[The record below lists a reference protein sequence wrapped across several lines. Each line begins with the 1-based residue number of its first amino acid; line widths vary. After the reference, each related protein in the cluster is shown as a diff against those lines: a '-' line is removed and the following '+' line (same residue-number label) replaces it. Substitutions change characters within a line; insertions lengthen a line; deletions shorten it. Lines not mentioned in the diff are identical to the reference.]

1 MDYRLN
7 LICGTDMLIPEC
19 NLVAHQPRI
28 KEISFIGES
37 DFFIGA
43 QTLCLHKTM
52 FIEDKTILDSI
63 NNFQIF
69 MTIMLQDETKDKK
82 ANILNVLNLLFPS
95 YKVNVTPNSLLFI
108 KEGVPPIIVDGN
120 NIESFNDNQLTKYR
134 SKNVGFIFQFYNLI
148 PNLTALENVELMKD
162 IVDVDI
168 DGMKVLASVG
178 LDRHANQFPSQ
189 LSGGEQQRVSIARA
203 VAKKPSFFEKTA
215 TTSPALNSCGSES
228 ISLAQIHGLNRL
240 IFETMECLT

>member
-82 ANILNVLNLLFPS
+82 ANILNVLNLLFPL

-108 KEGVPPIIVDGN
+108 KEGVPPITVDGN
-120 NIESFNDNQLTKYR
+120 NFE
-134 SKNVGFIFQFYNLI
+134 
-148 PNLTALENVELMKD
+148 ALQE
-162 IVDVDI
+162 
-168 DGMKVLASVG
+168 VL
-178 LDRHANQFPSQ
+178 
-189 LSGGEQQRVSIARA
+189 
-203 VAKKPSFFEKTA
+203 
-215 TTSPALNSCGSES
+215 
-228 ISLAQIHGLNRL
+228 RL
-240 IFETMECLT
+240 IFCMHNGPMDQQAFNPANDKAREIDQKLMRGRQRVAAQNGNSNVSVFSQYMSILTIGLGSMSLQDLTNLTMFQLYDLMERYTLYTAWDLDVRQRLAGGKPEGTPDNWMKNIH

>member
-1 MDYRLN
+1 MDYRLS

-95 YKVNVTPNSLLFI
+95 YKINVTPNSLLFI
-108 KEGVPPIIVDGN
+108 KEGVPPITVDGN
-120 NIESFNDNQLTKYR
+120 NFE
-134 SKNVGFIFQFYNLI
+134 
-148 PNLTALENVELMKD
+148 ALQE
-162 IVDVDI
+162 
-168 DGMKVLASVG
+168 VL
-178 LDRHANQFPSQ
+178 
-189 LSGGEQQRVSIARA
+189 
-203 VAKKPSFFEKTA
+203 
-215 TTSPALNSCGSES
+215 
-228 ISLAQIHGLNRL
+228 RL
-240 IFETMECLT
+240 IFCMHNGPMDQQAFNPANDKAREIAQKLMRGRQRVAAQNGNSNVSVFSQYMSILTIGLGSMSLQDLTNLTMFQLYDLMERYTLYTAWDLDVRQRLAGGKPEGTPDNWMKNIH

>member
-108 KEGVPPIIVDGN
+108 KEGVPPITVDGN
-120 NIESFNDNQLTKYR
+120 NFE
-134 SKNVGFIFQFYNLI
+134 
-148 PNLTALENVELMKD
+148 ALQE
-162 IVDVDI
+162 
-168 DGMKVLASVG
+168 VL
-178 LDRHANQFPSQ
+178 
-189 LSGGEQQRVSIARA
+189 
-203 VAKKPSFFEKTA
+203 
-215 TTSPALNSCGSES
+215 
-228 ISLAQIHGLNRL
+228 RL
-240 IFETMECLT
+240 IFCMHDGPMDQQAFNPANDKAREIAQKLMRGRQRVAAQNGNSNVSVFSQYMSILTIGLSSMSLQDLTNLTMFQLYDLMERYTLYTAWDLDVRQRLAGGKPEGTPDNWMKNIH

>member
-108 KEGVPPIIVDGN
+108 KEGVPPITIDGN
-120 NIESFNDNQLTKYR
+120 NFE
-134 SKNVGFIFQFYNLI
+134 
-148 PNLTALENVELMKD
+148 ALQE
-162 IVDVDI
+162 
-168 DGMKVLASVG
+168 VL
-178 LDRHANQFPSQ
+178 
-189 LSGGEQQRVSIARA
+189 
-203 VAKKPSFFEKTA
+203 
-215 TTSPALNSCGSES
+215 
-228 ISLAQIHGLNRL
+228 RL
-240 IFETMECLT
+240 IFCMHNGPMDQQAFNPANDKAREIAQKLMRGRQRVAAKNGNSNVSVFSQYMSILTIGLGSMSLQDLTNLTMFQLYDLMERYTLYTAWDLDVRQRLAGGKPEGTPDNWMKNIH

>member
-1 MDYRLN
+1 MDCRLS

-108 KEGVPPIIVDGN
+108 KEGVPPITVDGN
-120 NIESFNDNQLTKYR
+120 NFE
-134 SKNVGFIFQFYNLI
+134 
-148 PNLTALENVELMKD
+148 ALQE
-162 IVDVDI
+162 
-168 DGMKVLASVG
+168 VL
-178 LDRHANQFPSQ
+178 
-189 LSGGEQQRVSIARA
+189 
-203 VAKKPSFFEKTA
+203 
-215 TTSPALNSCGSES
+215 
-228 ISLAQIHGLNRL
+228 RL
-240 IFETMECLT
+240 IFCMHNGPMDQQAFNPANDKAREIAQKLMRGRQRVAAQNGNSNVSVFSQYMSILTIGLGSMSLQDLTNLTMFQLYDLMERYTLYTAWDLDVRQRLAGGKPEGTPDNWMKNIH

>member
-1 MDYRLN
+1 MDYRLS

-82 ANILNVLNLLFPS
+82 ANILNVLNLLFPL
-95 YKVNVTPNSLLFI
+95 YKVNVTPNSLLFM
-108 KEGVPPIIVDGN
+108 KEGIPPITVDGN
-120 NIESFNDNQLTKYR
+120 NFE
-134 SKNVGFIFQFYNLI
+134 
-148 PNLTALENVELMKD
+148 ALQE
-162 IVDVDI
+162 
-168 DGMKVLASVG
+168 VL
-178 LDRHANQFPSQ
+178 
-189 LSGGEQQRVSIARA
+189 
-203 VAKKPSFFEKTA
+203 
-215 TTSPALNSCGSES
+215 
-228 ISLAQIHGLNRL
+228 RL
-240 IFETMECLT
+240 IFCMHNGPMDQQAFNPANDKAREIAQKLMRGRQRVAAQNGNSNVSVFSQYMSILTIGLGSMSLQDLTNLTMFQLYDLMERYTLYTAWDLDVRQRLAGGKPEGTPDNWMKNIH

>member
-108 KEGVPPIIVDGN
+108 KEGVPPITVDGN
-120 NIESFNDNQLTKYR
+120 NFE
-134 SKNVGFIFQFYNLI
+134 
-148 PNLTALENVELMKD
+148 ALQE
-162 IVDVDI
+162 
-168 DGMKVLASVG
+168 VL
-178 LDRHANQFPSQ
+178 
-189 LSGGEQQRVSIARA
+189 
-203 VAKKPSFFEKTA
+203 
-215 TTSPALNSCGSES
+215 
-228 ISLAQIHGLNRL
+228 RL
-240 IFETMECLT
+240 IFCMHNGPMDQQAFNPANDKAREIAQKLMRGRQRVAAQNGNSNVSVFSQYMSILTIGLSSMSLQDLTNLTMFQLYDLMERYTLYTAWDLDVRQRLAGGKPEGTPDNWMKNIH

>member
-1 MDYRLN
+1 MDYRLS

-52 FIEDKTILDSI
+52 FIEDKNILDSI
-63 NNFQIF
+63 NNFYIF
-69 MTIMLQDETKDKK
+69 MTILLQDEKKKKK

-108 KEGVPPIIVDGN
+108 KEGVPPITVDGN
-120 NIESFNDNQLTKYR
+120 NFE
-134 SKNVGFIFQFYNLI
+134 
-148 PNLTALENVELMKD
+148 ALQE
-162 IVDVDI
+162 
-168 DGMKVLASVG
+168 VL
-178 LDRHANQFPSQ
+178 
-189 LSGGEQQRVSIARA
+189 
-203 VAKKPSFFEKTA
+203 
-215 TTSPALNSCGSES
+215 
-228 ISLAQIHGLNRL
+228 RL
-240 IFETMECLT
+240 IFCMHNGPMDQQAFNPANDKAREIAQKLMRGRQRVAAQNGNSNVSVFSQYMSILTIGLGSMSLQDLTNLTMFQLYDLMERYTLYTAWDLDVRQRLAGGKPEGTPDNWMKNIH

>member
-82 ANILNVLNLLFPS
+82 ANMLNVLNLLFPS

-108 KEGVPPIIVDGN
+108 KEGVPPITVDGN
-120 NIESFNDNQLTKYR
+120 NFE
-134 SKNVGFIFQFYNLI
+134 
-148 PNLTALENVELMKD
+148 ALQE
-162 IVDVDI
+162 
-168 DGMKVLASVG
+168 VL
-178 LDRHANQFPSQ
+178 
-189 LSGGEQQRVSIARA
+189 
-203 VAKKPSFFEKTA
+203 
-215 TTSPALNSCGSES
+215 
-228 ISLAQIHGLNRL
+228 RL
-240 IFETMECLT
+240 IFCMHNGPMDQQAFNPANDKAREIAQKLMRGRQRVAAQNGNSNVSVFSQYMSILTIGLGSMSLQDLTNLTMFQLYDLMERYTLYTAWDLDVRQRLAGGKPEGTPDNWMKNIH

>member
-1 MDYRLN
+1 MDYRLS

-95 YKVNVTPNSLLFI
+95 YKVNVTPNSLLFM
-108 KEGVPPIIVDGN
+108 KEGVPPITVDGN
-120 NIESFNDNQLTKYR
+120 NFE
-134 SKNVGFIFQFYNLI
+134 
-148 PNLTALENVELMKD
+148 ALQE
-162 IVDVDI
+162 
-168 DGMKVLASVG
+168 VL
-178 LDRHANQFPSQ
+178 
-189 LSGGEQQRVSIARA
+189 
-203 VAKKPSFFEKTA
+203 
-215 TTSPALNSCGSES
+215 
-228 ISLAQIHGLNRL
+228 RL
-240 IFETMECLT
+240 IFCMHNGPMDQQAFNPANDKAREIAQKLMRGRQRVAAQNGNSNVSVFSQYMSILTIGLGSMSLQDLTNLTMFQLYDLMERYTLYTAWDLDVRQRLAGGKPEGIPDNWMKNIH

>member
-1 MDYRLN
+1 MDYRLS

-108 KEGVPPIIVDGN
+108 KEGVPPITVDGN
-120 NIESFNDNQLTKYR
+120 NFE
-134 SKNVGFIFQFYNLI
+134 
-148 PNLTALENVELMKD
+148 ALQE
-162 IVDVDI
+162 
-168 DGMKVLASVG
+168 VL
-178 LDRHANQFPSQ
+178 
-189 LSGGEQQRVSIARA
+189 
-203 VAKKPSFFEKTA
+203 
-215 TTSPALNSCGSES
+215 
-228 ISLAQIHGLNRL
+228 RL
-240 IFETMECLT
+240 IFCMHNGPMDQQAFNPAAQNGNSNVSVFSQYMSILTIGLGSMSLQDLTNLTMFQLYDLMERYTLYTAWDLDVRQRLAGGKPEGTPDNWMKNIH

>member
-1 MDYRLN
+1 MDYRLS

-82 ANILNVLNLLFPS
+82 ANILNILNLLFPS

-108 KEGVPPIIVDGN
+108 KEGVPPITVDGN
-120 NIESFNDNQLTKYR
+120 NFE
-134 SKNVGFIFQFYNLI
+134 
-148 PNLTALENVELMKD
+148 ALQE
-162 IVDVDI
+162 
-168 DGMKVLASVG
+168 VL
-178 LDRHANQFPSQ
+178 
-189 LSGGEQQRVSIARA
+189 
-203 VAKKPSFFEKTA
+203 
-215 TTSPALNSCGSES
+215 
-228 ISLAQIHGLNRL
+228 RL
-240 IFETMECLT
+240 IFCMHNGPMDQQAFNPANDKAREIAQKLMRGRQRVAAQNGNSNVSVFSQYMSILTIGLGSMSLQDLTNLTMFQLYDLMERYTLYTAWDLDVRQRLAGGKPEGTPDNWMKNIH

>member
-95 YKVNVTPNSLLFI
+95 YKVNVTPNSLLFM
-108 KEGVPPIIVDGN
+108 KEGVPPITVDGN
-120 NIESFNDNQLTKYR
+120 NFE
-134 SKNVGFIFQFYNLI
+134 
-148 PNLTALENVELMKD
+148 ALQE
-162 IVDVDI
+162 
-168 DGMKVLASVG
+168 VL
-178 LDRHANQFPSQ
+178 
-189 LSGGEQQRVSIARA
+189 
-203 VAKKPSFFEKTA
+203 
-215 TTSPALNSCGSES
+215 
-228 ISLAQIHGLNRL
+228 RL
-240 IFETMECLT
+240 IFCMHNGPMDQQAFNPANDKAREIAQKLMRGRQRVAAQNGNSNVSVFSQYMSILTIGLSSMSLQDLTNLTMFQLYDLMERYTLYTAWDLDVRQRLAGGKPEGTPDNWMKNIH

>member
-1 MDYRLN
+1 MDYRLS

-52 FIEDKTILDSI
+52 CIEDKTILDSI

-95 YKVNVTPNSLLFI
+95 YKINVTPNSLLFI
-108 KEGVPPIIVDGN
+108 KEGVPPITVDGN
-120 NIESFNDNQLTKYR
+120 NFE
-134 SKNVGFIFQFYNLI
+134 
-148 PNLTALENVELMKD
+148 ALQE
-162 IVDVDI
+162 
-168 DGMKVLASVG
+168 VL
-178 LDRHANQFPSQ
+178 
-189 LSGGEQQRVSIARA
+189 
-203 VAKKPSFFEKTA
+203 
-215 TTSPALNSCGSES
+215 
-228 ISLAQIHGLNRL
+228 RL
-240 IFETMECLT
+240 IFCMHNGPMDQQAFNPANDKAREIAQKLMRGRQRVAAQNGNSNVSVFSQYMSILTIGLGSMSLQDLTNLTMFQLYDLMERYTLYTAWDLDVRQRLAGGKPEGTPDNWMKNIH

>member
-1 MDYRLN
+1 MDYRLS

-108 KEGVPPIIVDGN
+108 KEGVPPITVDGTN
-120 NIESFNDNQLTKYR
+120 FE
-134 SKNVGFIFQFYNLI
+134 
-148 PNLTALENVELMKD
+148 ALQE
-162 IVDVDI
+162 
-168 DGMKVLASVG
+168 VL
-178 LDRHANQFPSQ
+178 
-189 LSGGEQQRVSIARA
+189 
-203 VAKKPSFFEKTA
+203 
-215 TTSPALNSCGSES
+215 
-228 ISLAQIHGLNRL
+228 RL
-240 IFETMECLT
+240 IFCMHNGPMDQQAFNPANDKAREIAQKLMRGRQRVAAQNGNSNVSVFSQYMSILTIGLGSMSLQDLTNLTMFQLYDLMERYTLYTAWDLDVRQRLAGGKPEGTPDNWMKNIH

>member
-1 MDYRLN
+1 MDYRLS

-82 ANILNVLNLLFPS
+82 ANILNVLSLLFPS

-108 KEGVPPIIVDGN
+108 KEGVPPITVDGN
-120 NIESFNDNQLTKYR
+120 NFE
-134 SKNVGFIFQFYNLI
+134 
-148 PNLTALENVELMKD
+148 ALQE
-162 IVDVDI
+162 
-168 DGMKVLASVG
+168 VL
-178 LDRHANQFPSQ
+178 
-189 LSGGEQQRVSIARA
+189 
-203 VAKKPSFFEKTA
+203 
-215 TTSPALNSCGSES
+215 
-228 ISLAQIHGLNRL
+228 RL
-240 IFETMECLT
+240 IFCMHNGPMDQQAFNPANDKAREIAQKLMRGRQRVAAQNGNSNVSVFSQYMSILTIGLGSMSLQDLTNLTMFQLYDLMERYTLYTAWDLDVRQRLAGGKPEGTPDNWMKNIH

>member
-52 FIEDKTILDSI
+52 FIEDKTILDSV

-69 MTIMLQDETKDKK
+69 MTIMLQDETKDKN

-108 KEGVPPIIVDGN
+108 KEGVPPITVDGN
-120 NIESFNDNQLTKYR
+120 NFE
-134 SKNVGFIFQFYNLI
+134 
-148 PNLTALENVELMKD
+148 ALQE
-162 IVDVDI
+162 
-168 DGMKVLASVG
+168 VL
-178 LDRHANQFPSQ
+178 
-189 LSGGEQQRVSIARA
+189 
-203 VAKKPSFFEKTA
+203 
-215 TTSPALNSCGSES
+215 
-228 ISLAQIHGLNRL
+228 RL
-240 IFETMECLT
+240 IFCMHNGPMDQQAFNPANDKAREIAQKLMRGRQRVAAQNGNSNVSVFSQYMSILTIGLGSMSLQDLTNLTMFQLYDLMERYTLYTAWDLDVRQRLAGGKPEGTPDNWMKNIH

>member
-1 MDYRLN
+1 MDYRLS

-108 KEGVPPIIVDGN
+108 KEGVPPITVDGN
-120 NIESFNDNQLTKYR
+120 NFE
-134 SKNVGFIFQFYNLI
+134 
-148 PNLTALENVELMKD
+148 ALQE
-162 IVDVDI
+162 
-168 DGMKVLASVG
+168 VL
-178 LDRHANQFPSQ
+178 
-189 LSGGEQQRVSIARA
+189 
-203 VAKKPSFFEKTA
+203 
-215 TTSPALNSCGSES
+215 
-228 ISLAQIHGLNRL
+228 RL
-240 IFETMECLT
+240 IFCMHNGPMDQQAFNPANDKAREIAQKLMRGRQRVAAQNGNSNVSVFSQYVSILTIGLGSMSLQDLTNLTMFQLYDLMERYTLYTAWDLDVRQRLAGGKPEGTPDNWMKNIH

>member
-1 MDYRLN
+1 MDYRLS

-52 FIEDKTILDSI
+52 FIEDKIILDSI

-82 ANILNVLNLLFPS
+82 ANILNVLNLLFPL
-95 YKVNVTPNSLLFI
+95 YKVNVTPNSLLFM
-108 KEGVPPIIVDGN
+108 KEGVPPITIDGN
-120 NIESFNDNQLTKYR
+120 NFE
-134 SKNVGFIFQFYNLI
+134 
-148 PNLTALENVELMKD
+148 ALQE
-162 IVDVDI
+162 
-168 DGMKVLASVG
+168 VL
-178 LDRHANQFPSQ
+178 
-189 LSGGEQQRVSIARA
+189 
-203 VAKKPSFFEKTA
+203 
-215 TTSPALNSCGSES
+215 
-228 ISLAQIHGLNRL
+228 RL
-240 IFETMECLT
+240 IFCMHNGPMDQQAFNPANDKAREIAQKLMRGRQRVAAQNGNSNVSVFSQYMSILTIGLGSMSLQDLTNLTMFQLYDLMERYTLYTAWDLDVRQRLAGGKPEGTPDNWMKNIH

>member
-1 MDYRLN
+1 MDYRLS

-108 KEGVPPIIVDGN
+108 KEGVPPITVDGN
-120 NIESFNDNQLTKYR
+120 NFE
-134 SKNVGFIFQFYNLI
+134 
-148 PNLTALENVELMKD
+148 ALQE
-162 IVDVDI
+162 
-168 DGMKVLASVG
+168 VL
-178 LDRHANQFPSQ
+178 
-189 LSGGEQQRVSIARA
+189 
-203 VAKKPSFFEKTA
+203 
-215 TTSPALNSCGSES
+215 
-228 ISLAQIHGLNRL
+228 RL
-240 IFETMECLT
+240 IFCMHNGPMDQQAFNPANDKAREIAQKLMRGRQRVAAQNGNSNVSVFSQYMSILTIGLGSMSLQDLTNLTMFQLYDLMERYTLYTAWGLDVRQRLAGGKPEGTPDNWMKNIH

>member
-108 KEGVPPIIVDGN
+108 KEGVPPITVDGN
-120 NIESFNDNQLTKYR
+120 NFE
-134 SKNVGFIFQFYNLI
+134 
-148 PNLTALENVELMKD
+148 ALQE
-162 IVDVDI
+162 
-168 DGMKVLASVG
+168 VL
-178 LDRHANQFPSQ
+178 
-189 LSGGEQQRVSIARA
+189 
-203 VAKKPSFFEKTA
+203 
-215 TTSPALNSCGSES
+215 
-228 ISLAQIHGLNRL
+228 RL
-240 IFETMECLT
+240 IFCMHNGPMDQQAFNPANDKAREIAQKLMRGRQRVAAQNGNSNISVFSQYMSILTIGLGSMSLQDLTNLTMFQLYDLMERYTLYTAWDLDVRQRLAGGKPEGTPDNWMKNIH

>member
-95 YKVNVTPNSLLFI
+95 YKINVTPNSLLFI
-108 KEGVPPIIVDGN
+108 KEGVPPITVDGSN
-120 NIESFNDNQLTKYR
+120 FE
-134 SKNVGFIFQFYNLI
+134 
-148 PNLTALENVELMKD
+148 ALQE
-162 IVDVDI
+162 
-168 DGMKVLASVG
+168 VL
-178 LDRHANQFPSQ
+178 
-189 LSGGEQQRVSIARA
+189 
-203 VAKKPSFFEKTA
+203 
-215 TTSPALNSCGSES
+215 
-228 ISLAQIHGLNRL
+228 RL
-240 IFETMECLT
+240 IFCMHNGPMDQQAFNPANDKAREIAQKLMRGRQRVAAQNGNSNVSVFSQYMSILTIGLGSMSLQDLTNLTMFQLYDLMERYTLYTAWDLDVRQRLAGGKPEGTPDNWMKNIH

>member
-7 LICGTDMLIPEC
+7 LICGTDILIPEC

-108 KEGVPPIIVDGN
+108 KEGVPPITVDGN
-120 NIESFNDNQLTKYR
+120 NFE
-134 SKNVGFIFQFYNLI
+134 
-148 PNLTALENVELMKD
+148 ALQE
-162 IVDVDI
+162 
-168 DGMKVLASVG
+168 VL
-178 LDRHANQFPSQ
+178 
-189 LSGGEQQRVSIARA
+189 
-203 VAKKPSFFEKTA
+203 
-215 TTSPALNSCGSES
+215 
-228 ISLAQIHGLNRL
+228 RL
-240 IFETMECLT
+240 IFCMHNGPMDQQAFNPANDKAREIAQKLMRGRQRVAAQNGNSNVSVFSQYMSILTIGLGSMSLQDLTNLTMFQLYDLMERYTLYTAWDLDVRQRLAGGKPEGTPDNWMKNIH

>member
-1 MDYRLN
+1 MDYRLS

-95 YKVNVTPNSLLFI
+95 YKVNVTPNSLLFM
-108 KEGVPPIIVDGN
+108 KEGVPPITVDGSN
-120 NIESFNDNQLTKYR
+120 FE
-134 SKNVGFIFQFYNLI
+134 
-148 PNLTALENVELMKD
+148 ALQE
-162 IVDVDI
+162 
-168 DGMKVLASVG
+168 VL
-178 LDRHANQFPSQ
+178 
-189 LSGGEQQRVSIARA
+189 
-203 VAKKPSFFEKTA
+203 
-215 TTSPALNSCGSES
+215 
-228 ISLAQIHGLNRL
+228 RL
-240 IFETMECLT
+240 IFCMHNGPMDQQAFNPANDKAREIAQKLMRGRQRVAAQNGNSNVSVFSQYMSILTIGLGSMSLQDLTNLTMFQLYDLMERYTLYTAWDLDVRQRLAGGKPEGTPDNWMKNIH

>member
-1 MDYRLN
+1 MDYRLS

-108 KEGVPPIIVDGN
+108 KEGIPPITVDGN
-120 NIESFNDNQLTKYR
+120 NFE
-134 SKNVGFIFQFYNLI
+134 
-148 PNLTALENVELMKD
+148 ALQE
-162 IVDVDI
+162 
-168 DGMKVLASVG
+168 VL
-178 LDRHANQFPSQ
+178 
-189 LSGGEQQRVSIARA
+189 
-203 VAKKPSFFEKTA
+203 
-215 TTSPALNSCGSES
+215 
-228 ISLAQIHGLNRL
+228 RL
-240 IFETMECLT
+240 IFCMHNGPMDQQAFNPANDKAREIAQKLMRGRQRVAAQNGNLNVSVFSQYMSILTIGLGSMSLQDLTNLTMFQLYDLMERYTLYTAWDLDVRQRLAGGKPEGTPDNWMKNIH

>member
-1 MDYRLN
+1 MDYRLS

-108 KEGVPPIIVDGN
+108 KEGVPPITVDGN
-120 NIESFNDNQLTKYR
+120 NFE
-134 SKNVGFIFQFYNLI
+134 
-148 PNLTALENVELMKD
+148 ALQE
-162 IVDVDI
+162 
-168 DGMKVLASVG
+168 VL
-178 LDRHANQFPSQ
+178 
-189 LSGGEQQRVSIARA
+189 
-203 VAKKPSFFEKTA
+203 
-215 TTSPALNSCGSES
+215 
-228 ISLAQIHGLNRL
+228 RL
-240 IFETMECLT
+240 IFCMHNGPMDQQAFNPADDKAREIAQKLMRGRQRVAAQNGNSNVSVFSQYMSILTIGLGSMSLQDLTNLTMFQLYDLMERYTLYTAWDLDVRQRLAGGKPEGTPDNWMKNIH

>member
-108 KEGVPPIIVDGN
+108 KEGVPPITVDGN
-120 NIESFNDNQLTKYR
+120 NFE
-134 SKNVGFIFQFYNLI
+134 
-148 PNLTALENVELMKD
+148 ALQE
-162 IVDVDI
+162 
-168 DGMKVLASVG
+168 VL
-178 LDRHANQFPSQ
+178 
-189 LSGGEQQRVSIARA
+189 
-203 VAKKPSFFEKTA
+203 
-215 TTSPALNSCGSES
+215 
-228 ISLAQIHGLNRL
+228 RL
-240 IFETMECLT
+240 IFCMHNGPMDQQAFNPANDKAREIAQKLMRGRQRVAAQNGNSNVSVFSQYMSILTIGLGSMALQDLTNLTMFQLYDLMERYTLYTAWDLDVRQRLAGGKPEGTPDNWMKNIH

>member
-82 ANILNVLNLLFPS
+82 ANILNVLNLLFPL
-95 YKVNVTPNSLLFI
+95 YKVNVTPNSLLFM
-108 KEGVPPIIVDGN
+108 KEGVPPITVDGN
-120 NIESFNDNQLTKYR
+120 NFE
-134 SKNVGFIFQFYNLI
+134 
-148 PNLTALENVELMKD
+148 ALQE
-162 IVDVDI
+162 
-168 DGMKVLASVG
+168 VL
-178 LDRHANQFPSQ
+178 
-189 LSGGEQQRVSIARA
+189 
-203 VAKKPSFFEKTA
+203 
-215 TTSPALNSCGSES
+215 
-228 ISLAQIHGLNRL
+228 RL
-240 IFETMECLT
+240 IFCMHNGPMDQQAFNPANDKAREIAQKLMRGRQRVAAQNGNSNVSVFSQYMSILTIGLGSMSLQDLTNLTMFQLYDLMERYTLYTAWDLDVRQRLAGGKPEGTPDNWMKNIH

>member
-1 MDYRLN
+1 MDYRLS

-108 KEGVPPIIVDGN
+108 K
-120 NIESFNDNQLTKYR
+120 
-134 SKNVGFIFQFYNLI
+134 
-148 PNLTALENVELMKD
+148 
-162 IVDVDI
+162 
-168 DGMKVLASVG
+168 
-178 LDRHANQFPSQ
+178 
-189 LSGGEQQRVSIARA
+189 
-203 VAKKPSFFEKTA
+203 
-215 TTSPALNSCGSES
+215 
-228 ISLAQIHGLNRL
+228 
-240 IFETMECLT
+240 

>member
-1 MDYRLN
+1 MDYRLS

-108 KEGVPPIIVDGN
+108 KEGVPPITVDGN
-120 NIESFNDNQLTKYR
+120 NFE
-134 SKNVGFIFQFYNLI
+134 
-148 PNLTALENVELMKD
+148 ALQE
-162 IVDVDI
+162 
-168 DGMKVLASVG
+168 VL
-178 LDRHANQFPSQ
+178 
-189 LSGGEQQRVSIARA
+189 
-203 VAKKPSFFEKTA
+203 
-215 TTSPALNSCGSES
+215 
-228 ISLAQIHGLNRL
+228 RL
-240 IFETMECLT
+240 IFCMHNGPMDQQAFNPANDKAREIAQKLMRGRQRVAAQNGNSNVSVFSQYMSILTIGLGSMSLQDLTNLTMFQLYDLMERYTLYTAWDLDVRQRLAGGKPEGIPDNWMKNIH

>member
-1 MDYRLN
+1 MDYRLS

-95 YKVNVTPNSLLFI
+95 YKVNVTPNSLLFM
-108 KEGVPPIIVDGN
+108 KEGVPPIAVDGN
-120 NIESFNDNQLTKYR
+120 NFE
-134 SKNVGFIFQFYNLI
+134 
-148 PNLTALENVELMKD
+148 ALQE
-162 IVDVDI
+162 
-168 DGMKVLASVG
+168 VL
-178 LDRHANQFPSQ
+178 
-189 LSGGEQQRVSIARA
+189 
-203 VAKKPSFFEKTA
+203 
-215 TTSPALNSCGSES
+215 
-228 ISLAQIHGLNRL
+228 RL
-240 IFETMECLT
+240 IFCMHNGPMDQQAFNPANDKAREIAQKLMRGRQRVAAQNGNSNVSVFSQYMSILTIGLGSMSLQDLTNLTMFQLYDLMERYTLYTAWDLDVRQRLAGGKPEGTPDNWMKNIH

>member
-82 ANILNVLNLLFPS
+82 VNILNVLNLLFPS
-95 YKVNVTPNSLLFI
+95 YKVNVTPNSLLFM
-108 KEGVPPIIVDGN
+108 KEGVPPITVDGN
-120 NIESFNDNQLTKYR
+120 NFE
-134 SKNVGFIFQFYNLI
+134 
-148 PNLTALENVELMKD
+148 ALQE
-162 IVDVDI
+162 
-168 DGMKVLASVG
+168 VL
-178 LDRHANQFPSQ
+178 
-189 LSGGEQQRVSIARA
+189 
-203 VAKKPSFFEKTA
+203 
-215 TTSPALNSCGSES
+215 
-228 ISLAQIHGLNRL
+228 RL
-240 IFETMECLT
+240 IFCMHNGPMDQQAFNPANDKAREIAQKLMRGRQRVAAQNGNSNVSVFSQYMSILTIGLGSMSLQDLTNLTMFQLYDLMERYTLYTAWDLDVRQRLAGGKPEGTPDNWMKNIH

>member
-1 MDYRLN
+1 MDYRLS

-43 QTLCLHKTM
+43 QTLCLYKTM

-95 YKVNVTPNSLLFI
+95 YKVNVTPNSLLFM
-108 KEGVPPIIVDGN
+108 KEGVPPITVDGN
-120 NIESFNDNQLTKYR
+120 NFE
-134 SKNVGFIFQFYNLI
+134 
-148 PNLTALENVELMKD
+148 ALQE
-162 IVDVDI
+162 
-168 DGMKVLASVG
+168 VL
-178 LDRHANQFPSQ
+178 
-189 LSGGEQQRVSIARA
+189 
-203 VAKKPSFFEKTA
+203 
-215 TTSPALNSCGSES
+215 
-228 ISLAQIHGLNRL
+228 RL
-240 IFETMECLT
+240 IFCMHNGPMDQQAFNPANDKAREIAQKLMRGRQRVAAQNGNSNVSVFSQYMSILTIGLGSMSLQDLTNLTMFQLYDLMERYTLYTAWDLDVRQRLAGGKPEGTPDNWMKNIH

>member
-1 MDYRLN
+1 MDYRLS

-95 YKVNVTPNSLLFI
+95 YKVNVTPNSLLFM
-108 KEGVPPIIVDGN
+108 KEGIPPITVDGN
-120 NIESFNDNQLTKYR
+120 NFE
-134 SKNVGFIFQFYNLI
+134 
-148 PNLTALENVELMKD
+148 ALQE
-162 IVDVDI
+162 
-168 DGMKVLASVG
+168 VL
-178 LDRHANQFPSQ
+178 
-189 LSGGEQQRVSIARA
+189 
-203 VAKKPSFFEKTA
+203 
-215 TTSPALNSCGSES
+215 
-228 ISLAQIHGLNRL
+228 RL
-240 IFETMECLT
+240 IFCMHNGPMDQQAFNPANDKAREIAQKLMRGRQRVAAQNGNSNVSVFSQYMSILTIGLGSMSLQDLTNLTMFQLYDLMERYTLYTAWDLDVRQRLAGGKPEGTPDNWMKNIH